1 MGYRMFFGVGT
12 TVSADHHLKVTFP
25 SNVEGQV
32 DESPFGTSCLASSRL
47 DYESI
52 LTMIDLL
59 WPINNFHGL
68 HSLTAHLQFTA

>member
-32 DESPFGTSCLASSRL
+32 DESLFGTLCLASSRL
-47 DYESI
+47 DYEKH
-52 LTMIDLL
+52 
-59 WPINNFHGL
+59 INHDRAPMAN
-68 HSLTAHLQFTA
+68 Q